1 MPLLL
6 ILILCFVFPSLHTNP
21 TRYTPTAMNLVPLP
35 KLKATWSKPSEPGAN
50 NVKSN
55 GSNEN
60 NNSKPTNQEKIN
72 NNSVFNGNKS
82 SKVAPIELE
91 SVDVDEA
98 VNSDGE
104 GGGGGGGGGGG
115 ESKQSSKPFASSS
128 PLALSRGSTAAQ
140 VVSPSSKTNEYIEVE
155 YDPAIH
161 KFNNKKKNKKTT
173 TNIQANEVSR
183 DDQEFAERSPRANCL
198 FAAGFTIPK
207 SFIAALYS
215 MAYYTPGFME
225 LVEALLNPSRYDQAS
240 IPWLFKVCI
249 VVDAFFFFFFSFFFR
264 KCAWKFI

>member
-1 MPLLL
+1 
-6 ILILCFVFPSLHTNP
+6 
-21 TRYTPTAMNLVPLP
+21 VPLP
-35 KLKATWSKPSEPGAN
+35 KLKATWSKPSEPEAN
-50 NVKSN
+50 DVKSN
-55 GSNEN
+55 GSHEN

-72 NNSVFNGNKS
+72 NNNSVFYGNKS

-104 GGGGGGGGGGG
+104 GGGSGS
-115 ESKQSSKPFASSS
+115 ESKQSSKPSASSSSPSSSSSSS
-128 PLALSRGSTAAQ
+128 PLAQSRGSATAQ

-161 KFNNKKKNKKTT
+161 KFNNKKKKTT

-249 VVDAFFFFFFSFFFR
+249 VSVNVLGNLFKITNVSVSLPTHSLCVSLAR
-264 KCAWKFI
+264 GTCV